1 MNRKQIL
8 RKKIISSGAESLTDT
23 ELLEF
28 LLSHSGAEENTAEH
42 LLSGLGGIK
51 TAADA
56 NPGILTAQYGISSN
70 TAVLLKLIP
79 ALCHE
84 KSVSSNKQYLI
95 NSTEKSKIFFE
106 SRFVGYSKEHL
117 CAVAVKDNMRTSEY
131 FCFAVGNSSSI
142 SIKCRDIVSFAITS
156 STNKLIIA
164 HNHPDGDPSPSE
176 NDLTATRRII
186 EALRPLDI
194 KVLDHII
201 VGRDSSLSLR
211 ELLESDI
218 FDEAPEYK
226 TKQQMQNICKK

>member
-51 TAADA
+51 AATDA
-56 NPGILTAQYGISSN
+56 NPGILTAQYGINNN

-84 KSVSSNKQYLI
+84 RSANQNKQYLI

-106 SRFVGYSKEHL
+106 SRFVGYSKEHF

-131 FCFAVGNSSSI
+131 FCFAVGNSSSVNTTC
-142 SIKCRDIVSFAITS
+142 KDIVKFAVTIN
-156 STNKLIIA
+156 TNMLIIA
-164 HNHPDGDPSPSE
+164 HNHPDGESVPSE
-176 NDLTATRRII
+176 SDLIATKKII
-186 EALRPLDI
+186 DALRPLDI
-194 KVLDHII
+194 KILDHII
-201 VGRDSSLSLR
+201 VGRNSSLSLR
-211 ELLESDI
+211 ELPELDI

-226 TKQQMQNICKK
+226 IT